1 MPHGN
6 GSALPAA
13 LLATMLC
20 VLMPALHGCAGTAA
34 PTSAFPPAPSTPG
47 AIVTNTE
54 WRFLRGDGCWD
65 SRAGEWIHL
74 PAAEAADLFLWIE
87 AAEGM

>member
-1 MPHGN
+1 M
-6 GSALPAA
+6 
-13 LLATMLC
+13 
-20 VLMPALHGCAGTAA
+20 
-34 PTSAFPPAPSTPG
+34 
-47 AIVTNTE
+47 TNTE